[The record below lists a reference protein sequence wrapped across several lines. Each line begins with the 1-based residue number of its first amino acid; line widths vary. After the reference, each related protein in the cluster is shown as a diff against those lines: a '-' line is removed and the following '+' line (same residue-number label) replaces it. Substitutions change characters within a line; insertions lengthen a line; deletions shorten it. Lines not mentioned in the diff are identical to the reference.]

1 MSVKFFGQYLLLE
14 GAVSAEQLRSA
25 LELMEREHRMLGE
38 LAVEAGILSAEDA
51 GTINRE
57 QLNRDL
63 PFGMLA
69 VEKGMLTD

>member
-14 GAVSAEQLRSA
+14 GAVTADQLRSA

-38 LAVEAGILSAEDA
+38 LAVEAGLLSAEDA

-63 PFGMLA
+63 PFGN
-69 VEKGMLTD
+69 VGG